1 MKRWFIARMGDYEND
16 GANVPKVAIY
26 PGVNFRMWSRPGFA
40 FCLGQLAA
48 QDLTALQADP
58 DIKLIPDAALDNAL
72 SSIPKTTRDAMVA
85 QLTDAG
91 FDVSAVRTTWSVRQ
105 LLKRLKLQLQTDDN
119 IESGDV
125 RDAF

>member
-16 GANVPKVAIY
+16 GALVPKTNLY
-26 PGVNFRMWSRPGFA
+26 PAVNTRIWTRPGFA

-48 QDLTALQADP
+48 ASLTALQADP

-85 QLTDAG
+85 QLTGAG

-105 LLKRLKLQLQTDDN
+105 LLMNLKRQLQTDDN

-125 RDAF
+125 RDPT